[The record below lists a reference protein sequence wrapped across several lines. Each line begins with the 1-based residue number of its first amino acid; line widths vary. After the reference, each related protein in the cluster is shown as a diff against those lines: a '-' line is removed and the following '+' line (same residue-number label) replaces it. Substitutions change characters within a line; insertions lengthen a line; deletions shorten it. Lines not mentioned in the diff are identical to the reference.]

1 MYQVL
6 ICTNNDEWL
15 SVLPATVFYSC
26 HTSHL
31 IIIIIIIACIVII
44 MIYLVLLV
52 LVSLLLLLLVLVFF
66 FSIIETMLYISWK
79 SLINQN
85 LKTHFKMWHGNTVA
99 STQAS
104 VTKSTTYLPISAGY
118 LWTSEADVT
127 PTCCIVTTSKLTKKA
142 KENKMDK
149 IHLAS
154 EVFKKQLF
162 KLEL

>member
-1 MYQVL
+1 MVIRSACHCVL
-6 ICTNNDEWL
+6 FMPHL
-15 SVLPATVFYSC
+15 
-26 HTSHL
+26 TSHYYYHYHCMYCYHHDL
-31 IIIIIIIACIVII
+31 FSIISIIITIIISISI
-44 MIYLVLLV
+44 
-52 LVSLLLLLLVLVFF
+52 F

>member
-1 MYQVL
+1 MVIRSACHCVL
-6 ICTNNDEWL
+6 FMPHL
-15 SVLPATVFYSC
+15 
-26 HTSHL
+26 TSHYYYHYHCMYCYHHDL
-31 IIIIIIIACIVII
+31 FSIISIIITIIISISI
-44 MIYLVLLV
+44 
-52 LVSLLLLLLVLVFF
+52 F

-85 LKTHFKMWHGNTVA
+85 LKTHFKVWHGNTMT

-154 EVFKKQLF
+154 EVFKK
-162 KLEL
+162 

>member
-1 MYQVL
+1 MVIRSACHCVL
-6 ICTNNDEWL
+6 FMPHL
-15 SVLPATVFYSC
+15 
-26 HTSHL
+26 TSHYYYNYYHCMYCYHHDL
-31 IIIIIIIACIVII
+31 FSIISVSIIITIIISISI
-44 MIYLVLLV
+44 
-52 LVSLLLLLLVLVFF
+52 F
-66 FSIIETMLYISWK
+66 FSIIETMLYIHVSWK

-104 VTKSTTYLPISAGY
+104 VTKLTTYLPISAGY

-154 EVFKKQLF
+154 EVFKK
-162 KLEL
+162 

>member
-1 MYQVL
+1 MVIRSACHCVL
-6 ICTNNDEWL
+6 FMPHL
-15 SVLPATVFYSC
+15 
-26 HTSHL
+26 TSHYYYHYHCMYCYHHDL
-31 IIIIIIIACIVII
+31 FSIISIIITIIISISI
-44 MIYLVLLV
+44 
-52 LVSLLLLLLVLVFF
+52 F

-85 LKTHFKMWHGNTVA
+85 LKTHFKMWHGNTMT

-154 EVFKKQLF
+154 EVFKK
-162 KLEL
+162 